1 MEIKG
6 LHLIQEY
13 SLGKLYEAN
22 GFLIPVIT
30 GSNIEMGEQYG
41 ALMVKEMQKT
51 YDTLVQPLINTDVLN
66 DLSIKLWVNRAYYGG
81 SLRTRQFY
89 DGVVLGSGWTL
100 SKVVILDQI
109 MEFGIYT
116 AQLKSFAGCTSIASF
131 GKHSKDGNMYIGRNL
146 DWSPE
151 FNQFPTVFTVRKP
164 TDGSFKIGTTGWPG
178 MYCTFT
184 AVNDHGVYLDI
195 HDGTSM
201 GGSIVTLER
210 PSILNTVIDLLSETN
225 SLPALSSRF
234 NGLQTSIS
242 IIFTLADKANA
253 ISTECSSLAGNRIR
267 NAKKDSL
274 VVANTFIN
282 DDWGLRKR
290 ETESNSL
297 KRFSNMKERLQE
309 QKGHVDASIIKDLMD
324 LKLFNKDNSFKENGG
339 STKPMLQDTDITN
352 YQTVFDIDG
361 QKVWLKIPVPG
372 YYADWTELD
381 LKELFA

>member
-1 MEIKG
+1 
-6 LHLIQEY
+6 
-13 SLGKLYEAN
+13 
-22 GFLIPVIT
+22 
-30 GSNIEMGEQYG
+30 
-41 ALMVKEMQKT
+41 
-51 YDTLVQPLINTDVLN
+51 
-66 DLSIKLWVNRAYYGG
+66 
-81 SLRTRQFY
+81 
-89 DGVVLGSGWTL
+89 
-100 SKVVILDQI
+100 
-109 MEFGIYT
+109 
-116 AQLKSFAGCTSIASF
+116 
-131 GKHSKDGNMYIGRNL
+131 MYIGRNL

-151 FNQFPTVFTVRKP
+151 FNQFPTVFTVRKL

-242 IIFTLADKANA
+242 IIFTLVDKANA
-253 ISTECSSLAGNRIR
+253 ISAECSSLAGNRIR
-267 NAKKDSL
+267 KAKKDSL

-282 DDWGLRKR
+282 DDWGLGKR

-297 KRFSNMKERLQE
+297 KRFSNMKERLHE

-324 LKLFNKDNSFKENGG
+324 LKLFNKDNSFKDNGG
-339 STKPMLQDTDITN
+339 STKPTLQDTDITN